1 MDANHIIKLIN
12 PKVITLEIKLVTTR
26 KTKKGTV
33 KKLKQPKL
41 WLNAAI
47 EVTEPLSPTCMYQD
61 EHNQA
66 WIAMPNPTDV
76 IVIRNPSMDAYSF
89 KMPTELIYAF
99 SPAPMDSSA
108 QPQVEVKT
116 DTATFDED
124 WLALNDTL

>member
-1 MDANHIIKLIN
+1 MKNNHIIKLMN
-12 PKVITLEIKLVTTR
+12 PRVVELEIKLVTTR

-41 WLNAAI
+41 WLNVAI
-47 EVTEPLSPTCMYQD
+47 ELTEPLTPHNMYQD
-61 EHNQA
+61 EHHQQ
-66 WIAMPNPTDV
+66 WYAMPNPTDV

-108 QPQVEVKT
+108 QPQIEKV
-116 DTATFDED
+116 TFDED
-124 WLALNDTL
+124 WLALNDTI